1 MILGIFAVFDVLT
14 IPYSEKKII
23 FMINT
28 SKSQKLPELESI
40 FDRRP
45 EVKKKTQKGSLYG
58 TFSPR
63 PLIL

>member
-14 IPYSEKKII
+14 IPYSEKII

-40 FDRRP
+40 F
-45 EVKKKTQKGSLYG
+45 
-58 TFSPR
+58 
-63 PLIL
+63 

>member
-1 MILGIFAVFDVLT
+1 MISGIFAVFDVLT

-40 FDRRP
+40 F
-45 EVKKKTQKGSLYG
+45 
-58 TFSPR
+58 
-63 PLIL
+63 